1 MLESAHRQRLMGWG
15 RRMAARFALVVE
27 DDAEIARFFA
37 LVLQDQFSVDIART
51 GREALDLLE
60 MVTPEI
66 IVLDLNIPFVSG
78 VEILRQVRANERLA
92 HTVVIV
98 ATANPQMAE
107 EVYDLADLVLLKP
120 VSYDQLRDLVQRF
133 V

>member
-1 MLESAHRQRLMGWG
+1 
-15 RRMAARFALVVE
+15 MAARFALVVE

-120 VSYDQLRDLVQRF
+120 VSYDQLRDLVRRF